1 MSFVNKQL
9 VFGASDFRF
18 GEVDVPEWGG
28 KLRVRELSGDERSWC
43 DQIGKAIEAGKPGQP
58 SYAAAIIVCGAV
70 DETGASLFARADAA
84 GLSKKADVVLQRVA
98 IKILELSNATVQT
111 QVDAEKN

>member
-28 KLRVRELSGDERSWC
+28 QLRVRELSGDERSWC

-70 DETGASLFARADAA
+70 DETGANVFTRGDAV
-84 GLSKKADVVLQRVA
+84 GLSKRADVVLQRVA
-98 IKILELSNATVQT
+98 IKILELSAATMQA
-111 QVDAEKN
+111 QQDAEKN